1 MGTFASEA
9 AAELGRETVAKL
21 QHLTQINIDS
31 ARGFQEA
38 ADAVSDKSLTA
49 DFRVWASDRTRQAD
63 ELAGYV
69 ELNDEATPDQQSW
82 AAALHQSWLQL
93 RAALSSDDAYAVLTE
108 AERGES
114 LIQQK
119 YEEVIQETHGSAI
132 EGVLQRQYADVKAVH
147 DRIRRLRDA
156 RKK

>member
-1 MGTFASEA
+1 MGTFTSETA
-9 AAELGRETVAKL
+9 AKL
-21 QHLTQINIDS
+21 GKETITKLQQLAQINVDS
-31 ARGFQEA
+31 AKGFQEA

-63 ELAGYV
+63 ELSGYV
-69 ELNDEATPDQQSW
+69 ELNDERTSDKESW

-93 RAALSSDDAYAVLTE
+93 RAALSSDDAYAVLAE

-119 YEEVIQETHGSAI
+119 YEEVLEETRGSAI

-147 DRIRRLRDA
+147 ERIRSLRDA
-156 RKK
+156 RKT